1 MAGMR
6 QPVTPTGY
14 TLLGLLSFGRELS
27 GYELKQFA
35 DNSLRFFY
43 SSPPMSQVYAEV
55 QRLAD
60 AGLVTVREVGP
71 RDTKRYRLS
80 DAGRQQLVE
89 WLEQVPV
96 ETPTLKHH
104 VVLRVFLGHLVDP
117 KVLVAQLEAHRQWCD
132 QVVTELTAIQEELGD
147 DANWYYA
154 CLAASWGESYY
165 GGERAVAE
173 RIATGLRE
181 HADKTYEA
189 EKTEDEI

>member
-80 DAGRQQLVE
+80 DVGREQLVE

-96 ETPTLKHH
+96 ESPTLKHQ
-104 VVLRVFLGHLVDP
+104 VVLRLFLGHLVDP
-117 KVLVAQLEAHRQWCD
+117 KVLVAQLEAHRRWCD
-132 QVVTELTAIQEELGD
+132 ELVADLVAIQEELGE
-147 DANWYYA
+147 DAGWQYA
-154 CLAASWGESYY
+154 GLAARWGESYY
-165 GGERAVAE
+165 GGERDVAD
-173 RIATGLRE
+173 RIAGELQARV
-181 HADKTYEA
+181 DG
-189 EKTEDEI
+189 D